1 MYYFDHAAS
10 TPPLPCAI
18 EAFLRAPKGNPDSAH
33 TAGRAAKKSL
43 EESREIVAACIGAEP
58 EEIYFCSGGTEANN
72 LVIRTMLKHGAVLYG
87 DTSHAS
93 VWNIQQS
100 YWDAISRPAT
110 GFSVPYVN
118 NETGEIL
125 SRNRIVGYHT
135 HYPLLHL
142 DGVAAVG
149 QINVFVRRFD
159 CDYLTAAGH
168 KFGAPQGIGF
178 IYARKNSPPISPLFH
193 GGGQENRARPG
204 TPSVALA
211 AAMAAALKYRV
222 ENMRMNLELMYWT
235 RDYIIDNAPS
245 IEGCHINVEDF
256 GWDIVPHIISIRFD
270 GIPSAQLLPLL
281 DAQGVC
287 CSAGSACSAGSREPS
302 RVLIAS
308 GLSEKEALET
318 VRISICPETTQ
329 HDAEILLSALKNA
342 VEKLRKLLPRAR

>member
-10 TPPLPCAI
+10 TPTLECALA
-18 EAFLRAPKGNPDSAH
+18 AFLRAPKGNPDSAH
-33 TAGRAAKKSL
+33 AAGRAAKKSL

-72 LVIRTMLKHGAVLYG
+72 LVIHTMLKHGAVLYG
-87 DTSHAS
+87 NTSHAS
-93 VWNIQQS
+93 VRNIPQH
-100 YWDAISRPAT
+100 AVNRPAL
-110 GFSVPYVN
+110 GISVPYVN
-118 NETGEIL
+118 NETGEVL
-125 SRNRIVGYHT
+125 SRKRIAGYHAE
-135 HYPLLHL
+135 YPLLHL

-211 AAMAAALKYRV
+211 AAMAAALQYRV
-222 ENMRMNLELMYWT
+222 ENMRMNLERMYSV

-256 GWDIVPHIISIRFD
+256 GWDIVPHIISVRFD
-270 GIPSAQLLPLL
+270 GIPSAQILPLL

>member
-10 TPPLPCAI
+10 TPTLSCAI
-18 EAFLRAPKGNPDSAH
+18 EAFRRAPQGNPDSTHA
-33 TAGRAAKKSL
+33 AGRAAKKSL
-43 EESREIVAACIGAEP
+43 EESREIIASCIRADP
-58 EEIYFCSGGTEANN
+58 KEIYFCSGGTEANN
-72 LVIRTMLKHGAVLYG
+72 LAVHALRKYGAIVRG
-87 DTSHAS
+87 STSHAS
-93 VWNIQQS
+93 VWETVGCEKPYQQFPCLS
-100 YWDAISRPAT
+100 A
-110 GFSVPYVN
+110 PYVN

-125 SRNRIVGYHT
+125 SPEYLAAARANYD
-135 HYPLLHL
+135 LLHL

-149 QINVFVRRFD
+149 QTYVDVQRLD
-159 CDYLTAAGH
+159 CDCLTAAGH

-178 IYARKNSPPISPLFH
+178 IYARRHTLRISPLFA
-193 GGGQENRARPG
+193 GGGQEGGVRPG

-211 AAMAAALKYRV
+211 AAMAAALSYRT
-222 ENMRMNLELMYWT
+222 ENMYPALRHMSAIRQTIEDLV
-235 RDYIIDNAPS
+235 PS
-245 IEGCHINVEDF
+245 ISGGHINAKYY
-256 GWDIVPHIISIRFD
+256 GWTASPHIISIRFD
-270 GIPSAQLLPLL
+270 DIPSAQLLPLL

-302 RVLIAS
+302 RVLMAS

>member
-10 TPPLPCAI
+10 TPTLECALA
-18 EAFLRAPKGNPDSAH
+18 AFLRAPKGNPDSAH
-33 TAGRAAKKSL
+33 AAGRAAKKSL

-72 LVIRTMLKHGAVLYG
+72 LAVQALQKYG
-87 DTSHAS
+87 TIVRGSTSHAS
-93 VWNIQQS
+93 VWETVGREKTYQQFPCLS
-100 YWDAISRPAT
+100 A
-110 GFSVPYVN
+110 PYVN

-125 SRNRIVGYHT
+125 SPEYIAAARANYD
-135 HYPLLHL
+135 LLHL

-149 QINVFVRRFD
+149 QTYVDVQRLD
-159 CDYLTAAGH
+159 CDCLTAAGH

-178 IYARKNSPPISPLFH
+178 IYARRHTLRLSPLFV
-193 GGGQENRARPG
+193 GGGQEGGVRPG

-211 AAMAAALKYRV
+211 SAMAAALAYRT
-222 ENMRMNLELMYWT
+222 ENMYQALRHMSAIRQTIEDLV
-235 RDYIIDNAPS
+235 PS
-245 IEGCHINVEDF
+245 ISGGHINAKDY
-256 GWDIVPHIISIRFD
+256 GWTTSPHIISIRFD

>member
-10 TPPLPCAI
+10 TPTLECALA
-18 EAFLRAPKGNPDSAH
+18 AFLRAPKGNPDSAH
-33 TAGRAAKKSL
+33 AAGRAAKKSL

-72 LVIRTMLKHGAVLYG
+72 LVIHTMLRHGAVLYG
-87 DTSHAS
+87 NTSHAS
-93 VWNIQQS
+93 VWNIPQ
-100 YWDAISRPAT
+100 YAVNRPAL
-110 GFSVPYVN
+110 GISVPYVN
-118 NETGEIL
+118 NETGEVL
-125 SRNRIVGYHT
+125 SRKRIAGYHAE
-135 HYPLLHL
+135 YPLLHL

-211 AAMAAALKYRV
+211 AAMAAALKYRL
-222 ENMRMNLELMYWT
+222 ENMRMDLERMYSV
-235 RDYIIDNAPS
+235 RDCIIDNAPS

-270 GIPSAQLLPLL
+270 GIPSAQILPLL

-342 VEKLRKLLPRAR
+342 VEKLRKILPRAR